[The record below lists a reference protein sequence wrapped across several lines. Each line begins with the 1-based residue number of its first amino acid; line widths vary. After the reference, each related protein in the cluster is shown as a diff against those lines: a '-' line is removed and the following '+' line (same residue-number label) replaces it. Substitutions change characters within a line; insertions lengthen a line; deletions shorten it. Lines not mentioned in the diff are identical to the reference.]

1 MASKSVKTAVFHA
14 GTSRYNRS
22 FTRIEELEGSQQR
35 PKRASTFQS
44 NTTVP
49 LGIRVDCDGPISPDA
64 FETHSTDDELTEPA
78 RTSLDLDDLPIEV
91 INMIDN
97 FIDSLS
103 AKVNPAPPNMINLSR
118 RFQDFYEQVV
128 PRINAH
134 INTLAAGQQP
144 RDFSPAPSHS
154 SIMSAASLFRS
165 KAASL
170 YSKDHSS
177 SLSIESEQQMLT
189 AEEFT
194 DRKRQRRVL
203 ETKRSQLEE
212 AMERK
217 LCETIYD
224 KIYRHYSTQDEAQDA
239 KLRSK
244 TAALDVLG
252 IGPLEL
258 GVNIDDIDGERA
270 SRKVGEVRVHLESAR
285 RELVLMSEKRYPLA
299 KLQHLR
305 SCHKEIVN
313 TLACFHPS
321 SSADEIMPML
331 IYTLVT
337 LSPENLHVISDL
349 RFVQR
354 FRWELKLMGEFA
366 YCLTNLEAAISFL
379 ETVDLSALRANKSL
393 SRLQDTSPPKTE
405 MPSPLSNQNELA
417 LGVLQGSNSSISVK
431 ATNDATLA
439 SKSHISELRASMPL
453 RNRQLS
459 NLVHT
464 PVQAIGAASETIIS
478 TADQGI
484 KNVSTSLGES
494 YMFLLSKFG
503 RVSNTLGDTAPIP
516 IPQTLEDA
524 RKLFRTPPPDDGGDE
539 LITDHGI
546 DDQSLSV
553 KSKSLT
559 TVENQMLVLVA
570 GKKAIH
576 DQNVES
582 VRSISSTSNKSTF
595 LAEGSDKYSEVD
607 IAGLSAP
614 NTGFSGSISSIASSL
629 NPVAR
634 FGAGINIIRG
644 LGRST
649 STSTRPAMTV
659 DAHLQDITSKASPTR
674 NVIRRDLV
682 STLPDLTQALLH
694 KEIPKIA
701 PPIQR
706 FLEIEDPRDLKFEEA
721 LELLRDY
728 QRISTALKD
737 MNAFEDR

>member
-91 INMIDN
+91 INMIDKYRFLALRCN
-97 FIDSLS
+97 LPSTNQCLLTLSFLVRNDSFIDSLS

-682 STLPDLTQALLH
+682 SVCCLQAFLYYFDYANPAGSSDIAGPDSGSA
-694 KEIPKIA
+694 
-701 PPIQR
+701 
-706 FLEIEDPRDLKFEEA
+706 
-721 LELLRDY
+721 
-728 QRISTALKD
+728 S
-737 MNAFEDR
+737 